1 MFKVVSKIR
10 HENMIAEI
18 KESHRKELFNEQN
31 ILNDERSKRK
41 EIEAK
46 LREEIKKGK
55 LKDDEIKR
63 LRYII
68 ESDSDEEINRL
79 EAIAKRTKKLRIRK
93 KCKSRIL
100 KYKFRKQ
107 DLQNERYGNE
117 KGNIQYSLVYSI
129 TIWWIRMACMGCR

>member
-18 KESHRKELFNEQN
+18 KESHRKELSQQQN

-46 LREEIKKGK
+46 LKTEIKKGK
-55 LKDDEIKR
+55 LKDDEIRR
-63 LRYII
+63 LYQTI
-68 ESDSDEEINRL
+68 EFDYDKEINKL
-79 EAIAKRTKKLRIRK
+79 EAIAKRTRKHRIRK
-93 KCKSRIL
+93 KCESRIL

-107 DLQNERYGNE
+107 ELEIERYWNE
-117 KGNIQYSLVYSI
+117 KRYI
-129 TIWWIRMACMGCR
+129 

>member
-18 KESHRKELFNEQN
+18 KESHRKDLSQKQN

-46 LREEIKKGK
+46 LRDEIKKGK

-63 LRYII
+63 LYQTI
-68 ESDSDEEINRL
+68 ESDYDKEINKL
-79 EAIAKRTKKLRIRK
+79 EAIAKRTRKPRIRK
-93 KCKSRIL
+93 KCESRIL

-107 DLQNERYGNE
+107 DLEIERHRNE
-117 KGNIQYSLVYSI
+117 KRYI
-129 TIWWIRMACMGCR
+129 

>member
-46 LREEIKKGK
+46 LN
-55 LKDDEIKR
+55 DEIRKR
-63 LRYII
+63 KGTEAELKSVIKI
-68 ESDSDEEINRL
+68 GKIKDNLINKLIHTIDSDSDKEINRL
-79 EAIAKRTKKLRIRK
+79 EAIARRTKKPRIRK
-93 KCKSRIL
+93 KCESRIL

-107 DLQNERYGNE
+107 DLENERYCNE
-117 KGNIQYSLVYSI
+117 KRYI
-129 TIWWIRMACMGCR
+129 

>member
-1 MFKVVSKIR
+1 MFKIVSKIR

-18 KESHRKELFNEQN
+18 KESHRKELSQQQN

-63 LRYII
+63 LDYII
-68 ESDSDEEINRL
+68 ESNLDKEIKKL
-79 EAIAKRTKKLRIRK
+79 EAISKRTKKPRIRK
-93 KCKSRIL
+93 KCENRISE
-100 KYKFRKQ
+100 YKFRKIF
-107 DLQNERYGNE
+107 LENERYCNE
-117 KGNIQYSLVYSI
+117 KRYI
-129 TIWWIRMACMGCR
+129 

>member
-10 HENMIAEI
+10 HENMIDEI
-18 KESHRKELFNEQN
+18 KESHKKELSQKQN

-46 LREEIKKGK
+46 LRDEIKKGK

-63 LRYII
+63 LYQTI
-68 ESDSDEEINRL
+68 ESDYDKEINKL
-79 EAIAKRTKKLRIRK
+79 EAIAKRTKKPRIRK
-93 KCKSRIL
+93 KCESRIL

-107 DLQNERYGNE
+107 DLEIERHWNE
-117 KGNIQYSLVYSI
+117 KRYI
-129 TIWWIRMACMGCR
+129 

>member
-79 EAIAKRTKKLRIRK
+79 EAIAKRTKKSRIRK
-93 KCKSRIL
+93 KCESRIL

-107 DLQNERYGNE
+107 ELEIERYWNE
-117 KGNIQYSLVYSI
+117 KRYI
-129 TIWWIRMACMGCR
+129 

>member
-46 LREEIKKGK
+46 LKEEVKKGK

-63 LRYII
+63 LRYIL
-68 ESDSDEEINRL
+68 ESDSDKEINRL
-79 EAIAKRTKKLRIRK
+79 EAIAKRTRKPRIRK
-93 KCKSRIL
+93 KCESRIL

-107 DLQNERYGNE
+107 DLQNERHGNE
-117 KGNIQYSLVYSI
+117 KGNI
-129 TIWWIRMACMGCR
+129 

>member
-79 EAIAKRTKKLRIRK
+79 EAIAKRTKKPRIRK
-93 KCKSRIL
+93 KCESRIL

-107 DLQNERYGNE
+107 DLENERYCNE
-117 KGNIQYSLVYSI
+117 KRYI
-129 TIWWIRMACMGCR
+129 